1 MATIKYKTPDGYK
14 TIAISGGG
22 GGDATP
28 LKINFGAE
36 FPTTTKVGTIAD
48 TGYTAEEIIAAIDS
62 GKGVL
67 LTDTNSNTLFI
78 SYYTHQV
85 TDGKNSLGLQAV
97 RHTNDG
103 YINLSLIFTDSRA
116 CVWMSDSHTLQEE
129 LVSGSNIKTINNQSI
144 LGMGN
149 ITIEGGGGG
158 ITLDSEMSDTSTNAV
173 SNKVIKEYVD
183 SFIPAD
189 FNEDFNDDF
198 TN

>member
-22 GGDATP
+22 GGTTP

-36 FPTTTKVGTIAD
+36 FPTTTKVGTISD

-85 TDGKNSLGLQAV
+85 TDGKNSLGLKAV
-97 RHTNDG
+97 RHTSDG
-103 YINLSLIFTDSRA
+103 YISLSLIFSDSTA
-116 CVWMSDSHTLQEE
+116 CVWMSDSHILQEE
-129 LVSGSNIKTINNQSI
+129 LVSGTNIKTINNQSI

-149 ITIEGGGGG
+149 INIEGGSGGG
-158 ITLDSEMSDTSTNAV
+158 GSVANLYPI
-173 SNKVIKEYVD
+173 EYND
-183 SFIPAD
+183 
-189 FNEDFNDDF
+189 EFNDDF
-198 TN
+198 TI

>member
-14 TIAISGGG
+14 KIAISGG

-36 FPTTTKVGTIAD
+36 FPTTTKVGTISD

-97 RHTNDG
+97 RHTSEG
-103 YINLSLIFTDSRA
+103 YINLSLIFSDSTA
-116 CVWMSDSHTLQEE
+116 CVWMSDFHILQDK
-129 LVSGSNIKTINNQSI
+129 LVSGTNIKTINNQSI
-144 LGMGN
+144 LGKGN
-149 ITIEGGGGG
+149 INIEGGSGGG
-158 ITLDSEMSDTSTNAV
+158 GNMDAYFF
-173 SNKVIKEYVD
+173 KEFDEY
-183 SFIPAD
+183 F
-189 FNEDFNDDF
+189 DDVF